1 MKIFSN
7 NKEQTILNY
16 INKKS
21 YKKRLIQ
28 FIIGVFFVALSYN
41 IFIVPNHLI
50 PGGVGGLAII
60 IHSLIPINNSL
71 IIFILNIFLLLL
83 SLKLLGIEKTR
94 ASLLGSIIFPTFVK
108 LTENINVW
116 LEIDTS
122 HILLSAIFAGIIY
135 GFGAGLVFK
144 AGFTTGGTDIINQI
158 ISKYLKISLGQS
170 MFLSDGLI
178 VISSSIFFGINRMLY
193 SIIILYSISLI
204 SDRVVLGISDS
215 KAFFIITNEEESIT
229 KFILKQLG
237 YGVTIFKAKGG
248 YKTKNEHVLMCV
260 LPTKDYYHLKE
271 GIRTIDPDAFYII
284 TDTYEVYGGKE
295 NGKE

>member
-1 MKIFSN
+1 MKFFSN
-7 NKEQTILNY
+7 KKEHMIIDY

-71 IIFILNIFLLLL
+71 IIFVLNIFLLLL
-83 SLKLLGIEKTR
+83 SLKLLGKEKTR
-94 ASLLGSIIFPTFVK
+94 ASLLGSIIFPIFVK
-108 LTENINVW
+108 ITENLNVW
-116 LEIDTS
+116 LEIDTT
-122 HILLSAIFAGIIY
+122 HVLLSTIFAGIIY

-170 MFLSDGLI
+170 MLISDGLI
-178 VISSSIFFGINRMLY
+178 VVSSSLFFGINSMLY
-193 SIIILYSISLI
+193 SIIILYSISII

-215 KAFFIITNEEESIT
+215 KAFFIITSKEESVK
-229 KFILKQLG
+229 KFILKELG

-248 YKTKNEHVLMCV
+248 YKTKNEDVLMTI
-260 LPTKDYYHLKE
+260 LPTKDYYQLKE
-271 GIRTIDPDAFYII
+271 GIREIDSNAFYII

-295 NGKE
+295 YGKE

>member
-1 MKIFSN
+1 MKLFSN
-7 NKEQTILNY
+7 KKEQIILDY

-41 IFIVPNHLI
+41 VFIVPNHLI

-60 IHSLIPINNSL
+60 IHSLIPIHNSL

-83 SLKLLGIEKTR
+83 SLKLLGKEKTR
-94 ASLLGSIIFPTFVK
+94 ASLLGSIIFPIFVK
-108 LTENINVW
+108 LTENLNVW
-116 LEIDTS
+116 LEIDTT
-122 HILLSAIFAGIIY
+122 HVLLSAIFAGIIY

-170 MFLSDGLI
+170 MLISDGLI
-178 VISSSIFFGINRMLY
+178 VVSSSLFFGINSMLY
-193 SIIILYSISLI
+193 SIIILYSISII

-215 KAFFIITNEEESIT
+215 KTFFIITSKEESVK
-229 KFILKQLG
+229 KFILKELG
-237 YGVTIFKAKGG
+237 YGVTILKAKGG
-248 YKTKNEHVLMCV
+248 YKTENEDVLMTI
-260 LPTKDYYHLKE
+260 LPTKDYYQLKE
-271 GIRTIDPDAFYII
+271 GINAIDSDAFYII

-295 NGKE
+295 YGK